1 MVIES
6 KKNHSRQIG
15 VDSSDMYFNGNTRG
29 RIREN
34 G

>member
-1 MVIES
+1 MAIET
-6 KKNHSRQIG
+6 KKSFN
-15 VDSSDMYFNGNTRG
+15 DSSDMYFNGNTRG